1 MSMPWDEKSRLP
13 IGAARIARPL
23 SAALGLLA
31 ATLPAIAIGTPA
43 AETPACTAE
52 LAAMD
57 SSFTQGLVRVLTAA
71 TPAEQCAA
79 LANQLQAIAIA
90 RDVQARCRATGSE
103 LDGVLAML
111 DASALDFQRAQMS
124 LGCNVPA

>member
-1 MSMPWDEKSRLP
+1 MA
-13 IGAARIARPL
+13 GPL
-23 SAALGLLA
+23 VNATRRVAAALALLA
-31 ATLPAIAIGTPA
+31 AALPSVSVA
-43 AETPACTAE
+43 AGETQCTTE

-57 SSFTQGLVRVLTAA
+57 RSFAQGLVRVLTAG

-79 LANQLQAIAIA
+79 LANQLQAIVIA
-90 RDVQARCRATGSE
+90 RDVQVRCRMPGTE

-111 DASALDFQRAQMS
+111 SASALDFQEAQAR